1 MLKQKLGAGD
11 TVNGELDDEIRPGR
25 PPLRQTAPL
34 IAALALIVPLLLGS
48 IILLQ
53 GRQFERDAFTSL
65 EITAQLK
72 AQLVESWLADRRGD
86 GKLIAVDADLIERS
100 AALQRKAN
108 AGHKEVLHQ
117 RLGNLL
123 EAYPAYSAAFL
134 LDPQGEV
141 LLAVHGQSAMSEQT
155 RTLLPKVLASGEI
168 AQSDFYID
176 PSDGLPS
183 LNFVVPLRRQ
193 IAGRPQ
199 AVAALVLHT
208 EPYSSMFPLLLTW
221 SSASPSGETLLVR
234 REGDSVI
241 YINPLRHVRDTALK
255 LTRPLAD
262 SQLPAAISIRTG
274 AGTARGR
281 DYRGVDVLAAYRPV
295 AGTDWHVVAKLDH
308 AEVMAPLWKLVTWVA
323 LVALAGILGIALLLR
338 RYWAQRERLHQ
349 MAARAR
355 HMQSLHENEARFR
368 AVAET
373 ARDAIVTAGADGAI
387 IAWNPAAT
395 RMFGFAAD
403 EIIGQPLTLIV
414 PPRFHQRTMDGFYR
428 MLNGDPDSL
437 DGRIAELLGYCK
449 DGAEILLDCSV
460 AVWETAAGHFY
471 TCTMRDISERRRI
484 EEQLRLRSAALEASA
499 NAIVITDAAGA
510 IEWANPAFCTMSGY
524 RLDEALGRNLRQLVK
539 SGLVPIDV
547 YQDLWHTLRAGQ
559 VWRGELTNRRKDGSH
574 YLEDQTITP
583 LREADGTVRHFISIK
598 QDITER
604 KRTEAL
610 LAERENELR
619 VVVEEARDRL
629 AAFAGEQNR
638 SIEAERKRL
647 AREVHDQI
655 GQVFTAIKLIINSIP
670 RDAFPPGQEAALAQ
684 ALDIGIATTRKI
696 TSELRPPLLD
706 DLGFAAA
713 LDYFSQAS
721 ATLGNLSCEVD
732 IDAQAVLDASQRLVL
747 FRIAQEAMTNILRHA
762 GATHVVITGRKDG
775 TLYVFCI
782 EDDGGGFASA
792 DHRVG
797 SMGLMNM
804 RERARLLG
812 GSCEISP
819 GPLGGTLVTVTLPLG
834 DNVSDEHP
842 AA

>member
-1 MLKQKLGAGD
+1 MPVSGKGNFMDTDNRAGAAHGKA
-11 TVNGELDDEIRPGR
+11 PAS
-25 PPLRQTAPL
+25 PAAPL
-34 IAALALIVPLLLGS
+34 MVALALLVPLLLGA

-53 GRQFERDAFTSL
+53 APQLERDAFTSL

-72 AQLVESWLADRRGD
+72 AQLVESWLAERRGD
-86 GKLIAVDADLIERS
+86 GKLMAADADLIERS
-100 AALQRKAN
+100 AALQHKTD
-108 AGHKEVLHQ
+108 AGNRQVLRQ

-123 EAYPAYSAAFL
+123 EAYPAYSAVFL
-134 LDPQGEV
+134 LDPGGEV
-141 LLAVHGQSAMSEQT
+141 LLAVNGQNTISEQT
-155 RTLLPKVLASGEI
+155 KTLLPKVLASGEI
-168 AQSDFYID
+168 EQSHFYID
-176 PSDGLPS
+176 SSDGLPS

-193 IAGRPQ
+193 IAGKPQ

-208 EPYSSMFPLLLTW
+208 EPYASTFPLLLNW
-221 SSASPSGETLLVR
+221 STASPSGETLLVR
-234 REGDSVI
+234 REGDSVV
-241 YINPLRHVRDTALK
+241 YINPLRHVKGTELK

-262 SQLPAAISIRTG
+262 TRLPASMSIRTG
-274 AGTARGR
+274 AGTARGH
-281 DYRGVDVLAAYRPV
+281 DYRGVEVLAAFRPV
-295 AGTDWHVVAKLDH
+295 IGTDWHVVAKLDH
-308 AEVMAPLWKLVTWVA
+308 DEVMAPLWKLVTWVA
-323 LVALAGILGIALLLR
+323 LVVLVAILSIIVLLR
-338 RYWAQRERLHQ
+338 RYWSQREQLHRLEV
-349 MAARAR
+349 RAR
-355 HMQSLHENEARFR
+355 NMQSLRESEARFR

-373 ARDAIVTAGADGAI
+373 ARDAIVTAGADGI
-387 IAWNPAAT
+387 IVAWNPAAT

-403 EIIGQPLTLIV
+403 EIIGQPLTQIV
-414 PPRFHQRTMDGFYR
+414 PPRFHQRSMDDFYR
-428 MLNGDPDSL
+428 MLNGDPDHL
-437 DGRIAELLGYCK
+437 DGRIGELLGRCK
-449 DGAEILLDCSV
+449 DGSEILLDRSV
-460 AVWETAAGHFY
+460 ALWQTEAGRFY
-471 TCTMRDISERRRI
+471 TCTMRDISESRRI

-499 NAIVITDAAGA
+499 NAIVITDTAGT
-510 IEWANPAFCTMSGY
+510 IEWANPAFCAMSGY
-524 RLDEALGRNLRQLVK
+524 RLEEALGRNLRELVK
-539 SGLVPIDV
+539 SGQQTIDL
-547 YQDLWHTLRAGQ
+547 YRDLWHTLEAGK
-559 VWRGELTNRRKDGSH
+559 VWRGEMINRRKDGSH

-583 LREADGTVRHFISIK
+583 LRDAEGTIRHFIAIK

-619 VVVEEARDRL
+619 VVVEAARDRL

-670 RDAFPPGQEAALAQ
+670 QEAFPPGQEAALAQ
-684 ALDIGIATTRKI
+684 ALEMGIATTRKI

-732 IDAQAVLDASQRLVL
+732 IDAQTLLDASQRLAL

-762 GATHVVITGRKDG
+762 GATHVVITGRHDG
-775 TLYVFCI
+775 TRYVFCI

-792 DHRVG
+792 ELRVG
-797 SMGLMNM
+797 AMGLMNM

-812 GSCEISP
+812 GSCEISS
-819 GPLGGTLVTVTLPLG
+819 GLEGGTLVTVTLPLS
-834 DNVSDEHP
+834 DNVCDEYP